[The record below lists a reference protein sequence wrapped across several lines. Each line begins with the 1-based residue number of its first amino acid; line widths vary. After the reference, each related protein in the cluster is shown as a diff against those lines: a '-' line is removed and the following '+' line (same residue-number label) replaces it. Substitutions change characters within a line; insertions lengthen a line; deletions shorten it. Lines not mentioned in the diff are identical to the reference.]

1 MTLKETLWIYQF
13 LAALSVMSLSQ
24 WNDKQD
30 FRETVFLK
38 LPVDVCLTA
47 FYQEVRIFN
56 GYNFFWRPKICI
68 QIIFKSYAFAAAK
81 LCTTENP

>member
-1 MTLKETLWIYQF
+1 MDISVLGD
-13 LAALSVMSLSQ
+13 LSVMAVSCLALSPN
-24 WNDKQD
+24 WNHKQD

-38 LPVDVCLTA
+38 LPFDICLTA
-47 FYQEVRIFN
+47 FYQEVRIFKS
-56 GYNFFWRPKICI
+56 YNFFSRPKICI